1 MRMPLLTGHA
11 FCALAPLLLA
21 CAEAA
26 PPTETVVTGA
36 PPALETECT
45 DTPTGTEHETEPEPL
60 TAAMAQPA
68 QQAAAG
74 NSDADW
80 NAAMA
85 LKGKSDYEGA
95 RKLFDAIAAKMPDTP
110 RGQEALV
117 EAGVC
122 QFSHGRSKMKVGFNT
137 PESLAA
143 FQLALQRFDLALADK
158 KSPVAAR
165 AQYMRGSVQLFA
177 GDLSAAERE
186 YTLSYEGWPSD
197 PKYAQKSIERRS
209 FVRRHLLKTDA
220 AIADLDFYMKTW
232 GRGTK
237 TFDEKEWTSVQTH
250 RGYAAMYGKPAPAL
264 QSTVWVQ
271 GQPTSLAQ
279 LQGEV
284 VLLYFFATWC
294 DNCERAR
301 PQVQELLRRH
311 AGNLRAIGVID
322 DQRGQT
328 LDMVRAWLPTKG
340 FTLPVMHDVGQVRMR
355 AYQANRIPDMI
366 LIDRLGR
373 VRWHDNASN
382 LQDATI
388 EALLVEDPTAGSGK

>member
-1 MRMPLLTGHA
+1 MRMPLLIGHA
-11 FCALAPLLLA
+11 FCALAPLLAA
-21 CAEAA
+21 CTEATA
-26 PPTETVVTGA
+26 PTSTVVTAA
-36 PPALETECT
+36 PAALETECT
-45 DTPTGTEHETEPEPL
+45 DTPGELEPMPEPV
-60 TAAMAQPA
+60 
-68 QQAAAG
+68 QQAPTA

-95 RKLFDAIAAKMPDTP
+95 RKLFDAIAAKMPDSP

-122 QFSHGRSKMKVGFNT
+122 QFSHGRSKMKAGFNT

-143 FQLALQRFDLALADK
+143 FQVALQRFDLVLANK
-158 KSPVAAR
+158 KSPVASR

-186 YTLSYEGWPSD
+186 YTLSYEGWPND
-197 PKYAQKSIERRS
+197 AKYAQKSIERRS

-220 AIADLDFYMKTW
+220 AIADLDFYLKTW

-250 RGYAAMYGKPAPAL
+250 RGFAAFYGKPAPAL

-271 GQPTSLAQ
+271 GQATSLAQ

-340 FTLPVMHDVGQVRMR
+340 FTLPVMYDVGQVTMR

-388 EALLVEDPTAGSGK
+388 EALLVEDPTAGTGK